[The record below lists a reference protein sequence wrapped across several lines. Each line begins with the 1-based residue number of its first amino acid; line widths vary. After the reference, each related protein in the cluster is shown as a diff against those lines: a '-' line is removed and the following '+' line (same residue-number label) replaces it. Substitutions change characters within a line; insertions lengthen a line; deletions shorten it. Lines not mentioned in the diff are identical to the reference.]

1 MTEHSLL
8 IDAIVYLTA
17 AVICVPL
24 ASRSKLGSVL
34 GYLAAG
40 CIIGPFGL
48 KLVADPQATLHFA
61 EMGVVLMLFVIGLE
75 LDPSHLWKMRRS
87 VFGGGAL
94 QLFACALPLG
104 LGVLALGVPWQG
116 ALVSGFAL
124 ALSSTAVAM
133 QTMAEKSLT
142 SSAMGKTSFAILLFQ
157 DIAAIPLLALVPILA
172 ERASGEGATGSGWL
186 GLAKVLSAVAAVF
199 VIGRFLTRP
208 VLRVLAN
215 TGLRE
220 VFTGFALLLVLG
232 IAAIMNS
239 VGVSMALGAFLAGV
253 LLAGSEY
260 RHALESDIEPFKG
273 LLMGLFFIAVGMSVD
288 FALLAN
294 RPLFVLGLV
303 VGFQLLKLVTLRL
316 VAGRLGVANKQRWL
330 FGALLAQGGEFGF
343 VVFGVARSARLLPG
357 DWDALLTL
365 AVALSMA
372 LTPVLMILHDK
383 LLTRHQQGA
392 KEADEIIDEDT
403 PVIIAGFGR
412 FGQIVGR
419 LLFASGVRATV
430 LDHDPDTI
438 ELLKRFNFRIYYGDA
453 TRLDLLHAAGASHA
467 KLLVV
472 AIDDQESS
480 VKLVEHVREH
490 FPKLAIVARAR
501 NVGHWQKLR
510 SLGVE
515 FVERET
521 FEAAVGV
528 GRQALELLGV
538 RPYEAKERADVF
550 RRHNVRA
557 MEAIL
562 PHWQDVEARTKMAIS
577 ARDQLERQ
585 MENDRRT
592 AEHHGVRGWHTDP
605 PQADA
610 EVEAEAEAEAE
621 VEAEAASEGRR
632 G

>member
-1 MTEHSLL
+1 MSEHSLL
-8 IDAIVYLTA
+8 QDAIVYLAA
-17 AVICVPL
+17 AVVCVPL

-48 KLVADPQATLHFA
+48 RLVADPEATLHFA

-104 LGVLALGVPWQG
+104 LGLLALGVPWQG
-116 ALVSGFAL
+116 ALVAGFAL

-133 QTMAEKSLT
+133 QTMAEKGLSG
-142 SSAMGKTSFAILLFQ
+142 APVGKTSFAILLFQ
-157 DIAAIPLLALVPILA
+157 DIAAIPLLALVPMLA
-172 ERASGEGATGSGWL
+172 ERGPGEGAGGEGWL
-186 GLAKVLSAVAAVF
+186 GALKVLSAVAAVF

-208 VLRVLAN
+208 ILRILAN

-232 IAAIMNS
+232 IAAIMAS

-303 VGFQLLKLVTLRL
+303 LGFQVLKVTTLRL
-316 VAGRLGVANKQRWL
+316 VAGPLGVASKQRWL
-330 FGALLAQGGEFGF
+330 IGALLAQGGEFAF
-343 VVFGVARSARLLPG
+343 VVFGVARSAKLLPG

-372 LTPVLMILHDK
+372 LTPLLMILHDK
-383 LLTRHQQGA
+383 LTTRSQVEP
-392 KEADEIIDEDT
+392 EAEEIIDENPT
-403 PVIIAGFGR
+403 VIIAGFGR
-412 FGQIVGR
+412 FGQIVAR
-419 LLFASGVRATV
+419 LLFASGVTATV
-430 LDHDPDTI
+430 LDHNPDTI
-438 ELLKRFNFRIYYGDA
+438 ELLKRFKFRVYYGDA
-453 TRLDLLHAAGASHA
+453 TRLDLLHAAGASRA

-472 AIDDQESS
+472 AIDDVESS
-480 VKLVEHVREH
+480 VRLVEHVREH
-490 FPKLAIVARAR
+490 FPELAIVARAR
-501 NVGHWQKLR
+501 NVGHWQRLR

-515 FVERET
+515 VVERET
-521 FEAAVGV
+521 FEAAVLV
-528 GRQALELLGV
+528 GRQALEKLGV
-538 RPYEAKERADVF
+538 RPYEAKERADIF
-550 RRHNVRA
+550 RRHNLRA

-562 PHWQDVEARTKMAIS
+562 PHWQDIEARTKMAIS
-577 ARDQLERQ
+577 SRDQLERQ

-592 AEHHGVRGWHTDP
+592 AERHARGWHTDP
-605 PQADA
+605 PPGA
-610 EVEAEAEAEAE
+610 EAQVEAEEEAK
-621 VEAEAASEGRR
+621 EAAEGQTS
-632 G
+632 

>member
-1 MTEHSLL
+1 MSEHSILT
-8 IDAIVYLTA
+8 DAIVYLAA

-48 KLVADPQATLHFA
+48 RFVEDPEATLHFA
-61 EMGVVLMLFVIGLE
+61 EIGVVLMLFVIGLE
-75 LDPSHLWKMRRS
+75 LDPAHLWKMRRS

-94 QLFACALPLG
+94 QLAACAVPLG
-104 LGVLALGVPWQG
+104 LGLLALGLPWQG
-116 ALVSGFAL
+116 ALVAGLAL
-124 ALSSTAVAM
+124 GLSSTAVAM
-133 QTMAEKSLT
+133 QTMAERSLL
-142 SSAMGKTSFAILLFQ
+142 SSPVGKTSFAILLFQ
-157 DIAAIPLLALVPILA
+157 DIAAIPLLAMVPLLA
-172 ERASGEGATGSGWL
+172 EQAPGAAGSGSGWL
-186 GLAKVLSAVAAVF
+186 GAGKVLFAVATVF

-208 VLRVLAN
+208 ILRVLAN

-232 IAAIMNS
+232 IAQIMAS
-239 VGVSMALGAFLAGV
+239 VGISMALGAFLAGV

-273 LLMGLFFIAVGMSVD
+273 LLMGLFFIAVGMSID
-288 FALLAN
+288 FGLLTH
-294 RPLFVLGLV
+294 RPLFVLVLV
-303 VGFQLLKLVTLRL
+303 LGFQVLKVLALRL
-316 VAGRLGVANKQRWL
+316 VAGPLGVTTKQRWL
-330 FGALLAQGGEFGF
+330 IGGLLAQGGEFAF

-372 LTPVLMILHDK
+372 LTPLLMILHDK
-383 LLTRHQQGA
+383 LILRSQRGTEAQ
-392 KEADEIIDEDT
+392 ADEIVDEGT

-419 LLFASGVRATV
+419 LLFASGLKATV

-453 TRLDLLHAAGASHA
+453 TRLDLLHAAGAAHA
-467 KLLVV
+467 RLLVV

-480 VKLVEHVREH
+480 VKLVETVREN

-501 NVGHWQKLR
+501 NVGHWQRLR
-510 SLGVE
+510 SLGVQV
-515 FVERET
+515 VERET
-521 FEAAVGV
+521 FEAAITI
-528 GRQALELLGV
+528 GRHALEALGV
-538 RPYEAKERADVF
+538 RPFEAKERADVF

-577 ARDQLERQ
+577 SRDQLERQ

-592 AEHHGVRGWHTDP
+592 SERHGVRGWHTDP
-605 PQADA
+605 PPPDA
-610 EVEAEAEAEAE
+610 EAQVEAQAEAEEKADA
-621 VEAEAASEGRR
+621 
-632 G
+632 

>member
-1 MTEHSLL
+1 MSEHSLL
-8 IDAIVYLTA
+8 LDAVVYLAA

-48 KLVADPQATLHFA
+48 KLVADPEATLHFA

-75 LDPSHLWKMRRS
+75 LDPTHLWKMRRS

-94 QLFACALPLG
+94 QLFACAVPLG
-104 LGVLALGVPWQG
+104 LGLLALGLPWQG
-116 ALVSGFAL
+116 ALVAGLAL

-142 SSAMGKTSFAILLFQ
+142 SSAVGKTSFAILLFQ
-157 DIAAIPLLALVPILA
+157 DIAAIPLLALVPLLA
-172 ERASGEGATGSGWL
+172 ERAPGEAASGSGFM
-186 GLAKVLSAVAAVF
+186 AAVKVLSAVAAVF

-208 VLRVLAN
+208 ILRILAN

-232 IAAIMNS
+232 IAAIMDS

-288 FALLAN
+288 FALLTQ

-303 VGFQLLKLVTLRL
+303 LGFQLLKVLALRL
-316 VAGRLGVANKQRWL
+316 VAGPLGVASKQRWL
-330 FGALLAQGGEFGF
+330 IGALLAQGGEFAF

-372 LTPVLMILHDK
+372 LTPILMIVHEK
-383 LLTRHQQGA
+383 LTARQQGA
-392 KEADEIIDEDT
+392 RPESSQIVDENT

-419 LLFASGVRATV
+419 LLFASGVKATV

-453 TRLDLLHAAGASHA
+453 TRIDLLHAAGASHA

-472 AIDDQESS
+472 AIDDVESS

-490 FPKLAIVARAR
+490 FPDLQIVARAR
-501 NVGHWQKLR
+501 NVGHWQRLR

-515 FVERET
+515 LVERET
-521 FEAAVGV
+521 FEAAVLL
-528 GRQALELLGV
+528 GRQALVKLGV
-538 RPYEAKERADVF
+538 HPYEAKERADIF

-562 PHWQDVEARTKMAIS
+562 PHWQDMEARTKMAIS
-577 ARDQLERQ
+577 SRDQLERQ

-592 AEHHGVRGWHTDP
+592 VERHARGWHTDP
-605 PQADA
+605 PPGA
-610 EVEAEAEAEAE
+610 EARVEAEQEAE
-621 VEAEAASEGRR
+621 EAEKQGV
-632 G
+632 